1 VGEPEEYARLAEDE
15 EYRQRLFTK
24 LITAQIRGWRD
35 LAAERLPPSV
45 ECIIT
50 PGNDDPFDVDPV
62 LQEPGRTQC
71 PEGAL
76 APVGPALLASLGY
89 TNRTPWDT
97 DRECDEPELAKRIDA
112 MLANGNGAAIVLNFH
127 CPPYASGLDTV
138 VKLDE
143 ELRPVVVNG
152 SPVEA
157 PVGSTA
163 VRDAIQR
170 YRPAVGLHGHIHECR
185 AVARVGDTICINPGS
200 IYGSGWLQGVIVDL
214 DAEGRYVSHVLTSG

>member
-1 VGEPEEYARLAEDE
+1 
-15 EYRQRLFTK
+15 
-24 LITAQIRGWRD
+24 
-35 LAAERLPPSV
+35 
-45 ECIIT
+45 
-50 PGNDDPFDVDPV
+50 
-62 LQEPGRTQC
+62 
-71 PEGAL
+71 
-76 APVGPALLASLGY
+76 
-89 TNRTPWDT
+89 
-97 DRECDEPELAKRIDA
+97 
-112 MLANGNGAAIVLNFH
+112 
-127 CPPYASGLDTV
+127 
-138 VKLDE
+138 
-143 ELRPVVVNG
+143 VVNG